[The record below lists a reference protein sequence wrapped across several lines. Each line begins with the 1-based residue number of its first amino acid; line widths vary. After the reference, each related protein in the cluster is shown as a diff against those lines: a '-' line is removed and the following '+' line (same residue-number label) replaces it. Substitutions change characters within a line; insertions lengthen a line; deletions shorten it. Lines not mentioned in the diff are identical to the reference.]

1 MDLSAEHF
9 SLQHPKSPPSSQ
21 MFFAHFLSF
30 PDWGLSACTQS
41 HYLSHVQLSSA
52 TMNIRSALCLKY
64 EKRELIC
71 VTFSF
76 ARTSEWLHAES
87 KCKLWKAA
95 PSTSNNLSNDAW
107 KFALFLSNI
116 KFQFQKYMQHNQLVA
131 ISLLIFSEC
140 VMHSCAYTY
149 TRAPRGCS
157 LNRWVPNWNALSGLV
172 LFERGVPL
180 RGAECAAGKLTC
192 AHHD

>member
-1 MDLSAEHF
+1 
-9 SLQHPKSPPSSQ
+9 

-76 ARTSEWLHAES
+76 ARTSESGCTRRANASFGRQLQA
-87 KCKLWKAA
+87 
-95 PSTSNNLSNDAW
+95 SNNLSNDAW

-116 KFQFQKYMQHNQLVA
+116 KFQFQKYMQHNQFVA